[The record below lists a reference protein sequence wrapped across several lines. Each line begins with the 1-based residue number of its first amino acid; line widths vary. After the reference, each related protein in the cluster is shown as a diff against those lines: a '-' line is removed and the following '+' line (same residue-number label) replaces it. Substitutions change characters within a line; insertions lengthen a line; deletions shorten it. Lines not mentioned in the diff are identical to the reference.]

1 MLKPTVHRR
10 LGAVILLT
18 GSLLTGNQLPAAL
31 AADEAATQA
40 SDNPAPTLQIGAG
53 VFQHRCTLCH
63 GDDGMGEGLLP
74 LKLRQY
80 PNTNLLKPRHP
91 QDRASVHD
99 IVVFGGTRG
108 NVSNLMPPMGND
120 LTWTEVESVVDF
132 VLHLRQQTAEA
143 RALLDNVR
151 GQGEVSKKAGQDIF
165 SSRCVLC
172 HGKFGEGD
180 GRMAKVIKNPPPA
193 DLTASRLP
201 DDYLKQIISKGGAGV
216 SRSPQM
222 PPWGDQLSA
231 VEIESLILYLKSLRD

>member
-1 MLKPTVHRR
+1 MLTLFTFAQPVRR
-10 LGAVILLT
+10 LFGAVLLLASSALLT
-18 GSLLTGNQLPAAL
+18 QLAIAESEPPTG
-31 AADEAATQA
+31 
-40 SDNPAPTLQIGAG
+40 DNPAPSLQAGAE
-53 VFQHRCTLCH
+53 VFQNRCTLCH

-74 LKLRQY
+74 LKLKQY
-80 PNTNLLKPRHP
+80 PNTNLMKPKHP

-99 IVVFGGTRG
+99 IVVYGGTRG
-108 NVSNLMPPMGND
+108 TVSNLMPPMGND

-132 VLHLRQQTAEA
+132 VLQLRQQPEA
-143 RALLDNVR
+143 ARTLLASVR
-151 GQGEVSKKAGQDIF
+151 GQGEVSRKAGQDIF
-165 SSRCVLC
+165 TSRCVLC

-201 DDYLKQIISKGGAGV
+201 DDYLKQIISKGGASV